1 MGGEKGEGSKWG
13 NDHCTSFF
21 AVFGNVRTRHTTQS
35 QMARKLTKLV
45 GVRVTPIVVVVVL
58 VVATRGAA
66 AREAHA
72 MRQTKQNK
80 TKRSRA
86 ELSRVE

>member
-1 MGGEKGEGSKWG
+1 MVLEERPLHELFCGFWQCQ
-13 NDHCTSFF
+13 D
-21 AVFGNVRTRHTTQS
+21 TTQS

-45 GVRVTPIVVVVVL
+45 GVRVTPVVVV
-58 VVATRGAA
+58 APRGAA

-86 ELSRVE
+86 EQSGVSVERWQLLIHSQ